1 MVSPENKKGNET
13 MKQVFYSE
21 HLDKYFDTEKEC
33 QDAEAK
39 YAEAMEAK
47 SRALA
52 AAKEKE
58 EARKNELSKEKKVLA
73 DAVDEADKAVSTA
86 YSNLEVV
93 YAEANDILREAKQKA
108 NKLVDEAKTQLKNAQ
123 QKKFEAVSKFNEKFG
138 TYTTTYTGD
147 RALEELRRATS
158 WVNDI
163 FNNFFF

>member
-1 MVSPENKKGNET
+1 MVSPKNKKGNVT

-21 HLDKYFDTEKEC
+21 NLNKYFDTESEC
-33 QDAEAK
+33 QEAEK
-39 YAEAMEAK
+39 QYAEAMEAK
-47 SRALA
+47 SKALA

-58 EARKNELSKEKKVLA
+58 EAKKNEISKQKKVLA
-73 DAVDEADKAVSTA
+73 DAIDEADKAVTTA

-93 YAEANDILREAKQKA
+93 YAAANDMLKEAKQKA
-108 NKLVDEAKTQLKNAQ
+108 NKLVDEAKTQLKDAQ

-138 TYTTTYTGD
+138 TYTTIYTGD